1 MADSGQQDF
10 VVDADGHVCEPPDLW
25 ERNLPPHLR
34 DRGLRLRW
42 NESTG
47 YDEATLEDR
56 MVNDRGLVGLGNAG
70 ESFEDFGKGRHY
82 EDLNPAGFD
91 ARERV
96 KVLDSEG
103 IDLAVI
109 YPGLGLKMG
118 GILDP
123 ELAVWSCKVY
133 NDWIAEWTG
142 TAPDR
147 LRGVGAL
154 PMQDPDEA
162 AKEAHRI
169 RALGLVGAFCRPNA
183 YLDRPFHHPVYTPVW
198 EALEDTGLP
207 LGLHIAG
214 MPDMPGASRQLL
226 HLMAPGT
233 HHALIPVIDQQMT
246 LSNLTYGG
254 VLERHPGLKVAVL
267 ESGGGWIVHWMD
279 RLNEFEESYG
289 WATAPMTMHAEDY
302 FRRQCWISFDP
313 GERTPGPLAEVIG
326 GERFV
331 WASDFPHSDAQYP
344 GVVDEL
350 RERNGHLDADARAG
364 LFGRNALEMYGL
376 ADEFAA
382 TA

>member
-1 MADSGQQDF
+1 MSEQDF
-10 VVDADGHVCEPPDLW
+10 VVDADGQVCEPPDLW
-25 ERNLPPHLR
+25 ERNLPSHLR

-42 NESTG
+42 NDATG
-47 YDEATLEDR
+47 YDECTIEDR

-70 ESFEDFGKGRHY
+70 ESFDEFGKGRHY

-91 ARERV
+91 PHERV

-109 YPGLGLKMG
+109 YPGLGLKLG

-123 ELAVWSCKVY
+123 ELAGWSCKVY

-142 TAPDR
+142 AARDR

-154 PMQDPDEA
+154 PMQDPEEA
-162 AKEAHRI
+162 AREVRRI
-169 RALGLVGAFCRPNA
+169 RELGLVGTFARPNA

-198 EALEDTGLP
+198 QALEETGLV

-233 HHALIPVIDQQMT
+233 HHALIPVVDQQMT

-279 RLNEFEESYG
+279 RLNEFAESYG
-289 WATAPMTMHAEDY
+289 WATAPLTMKAEGY

-313 GERTPGPLAEVIG
+313 GERTPGPLGEVIG
-326 GERFV
+326 NDRFI
-331 WASDFPHSDAQYP
+331 WASDFPHSD
-344 GVVDEL
+344 
-350 RERNGHLDADARAG
+350 
-364 LFGRNALEMYGL
+364 
-376 ADEFAA
+376 
-382 TA
+382 